1 MMTWITENP
10 WPGLV
15 LLAGIAAVSLI
26 AGLPHRGR
34 IAVVC
39 LLLAGALFVVER
51 QVVTSSEQLDEQLEA
66 LRLGFLEESEEQIFA
81 QISPGAPELREMARD
96 GLKRVQLTP
105 LFHLRDIEVSPGAD
119 GETAEVSLRANG
131 LLTIR
136 QSSSTHHVATR
147 WRTSWRRESGVWKL
161 VKVVRL
167 NPLTGEEIAV
177 LSR

>member
-1 MMTWITENP
+1 
-10 WPGLV
+10 
-15 LLAGIAAVSLI
+15 
-26 AGLPHRGR
+26 
-34 IAVVC
+34 
-39 LLLAGALFVVER
+39 
-51 QVVTSSEQLDEQLEA
+51 

-105 LFHLRDIEVSPGAD
+105 LFHLRDIEVSFGSD

-167 NPLTGEEIAV
+167 NPLTGE
-177 LSR
+177 